1 MIEIHSCPSALSEGF
16 DTYSPSA
23 ARKLFDGKKVSPILD
38 FGIDGFRRREDI
50 IRAVNR
56 ISVSGA
62 QEKFPSI
69 IRGGKICLAAEGER
83 ATHILKPAPWDE
95 TISTRK
101 QIPANENLTMQIASQ
116 VYGIRTA
123 ANGLCFSP
131 SGEVIYITKR
141 FDLRG
146 DGSRIG
152 QEDFASLTGRDETS
166 GGVNYKYDGC
176 YADIAEAIRR
186 YIPAWPVAMEE
197 FFRIVTF
204 NYIYGNGDAH
214 LKNFSIVKSGEDYL
228 LSPAYDLL
236 NTAIHIDGDDFALSG
251 GLSPALEKSDIYE
264 KTGHP
269 CREDFESF
277 GRLIGL
283 NERRI
288 AAVLNPFTTLPQGAT
303 RLMRNSFLNEK
314 MKRAYLRTVKT
325 RIQRFCRVNGASK
338 NNLGTIGV

>member
-1 MIEIHSCPSALSEGF
+1 MIEIHSCPSDLSEGF
-16 DTYSPSA
+16 DTYSPA
-23 ARKLFDGKKVSPILD
+23 ARRKLFGGKKVSPILD
-38 FGIDGFRRREDI
+38 FGIDNFRQREEI
-50 IRAVNR
+50 IGAVNR
-56 ISVSGA
+56 ISVSGV
-62 QEKFPSI
+62 QEKFPSVI
-69 IRGGKICLAAEGER
+69 KGGRICLAAEGER
-83 ATHILKPAPWDE
+83 ATHILKPVPWDE
-95 TISTRK
+95 TISTRR

-131 SGEVIYITKR
+131 SGDIIYITKR
-141 FDLRG
+141 FDLRE
-146 DGSRIG
+146 DGSRIA
-152 QEDFASLTGRDETS
+152 QEDFASLTGRDEATR
-166 GGVNYKYDGC
+166 GVNYKYDGC
-176 YADIAEAIRR
+176 YADIADAIRR
-186 YIPAWPVAMEE
+186 YIPAWRVAMEE

-251 GLSPALEKSDIYE
+251 GLSPVLEKSDIYE

-283 NERRI
+283 NDKRI
-288 AAVLNPFTTLPQGAT
+288 AAVLNPFATLPESAT
-303 RLMRNSFLNEK
+303 LLMSNSFLNEK
-314 MKRAYLRTVKT
+314 MKRSYLRTVKT
-325 RIQRFCRVNGASK
+325 RIQRFCRGNCS
-338 NNLGTIGV
+338 L

>member
-1 MIEIHSCPSALSEGF
+1 MIEIHSCPSDLSEGF
-16 DTYSPSA
+16 DTYSPA
-23 ARKLFDGKKVSPILD
+23 ARRKLFGGKKVSPILD
-38 FGIDGFRRREDI
+38 FGIDNFRQREEI
-50 IRAVNR
+50 IGAVNR
-56 ISVSGA
+56 ISVSGV
-62 QEKFPSI
+62 QEKFPSVI
-69 IRGGKICLAAEGER
+69 KGGRICLAAEGER

-95 TISTRK
+95 TISTRR

-131 SGEVIYITKR
+131 SGDIIYITKR
-141 FDLRG
+141 FDLRE
-146 DGSRIG
+146 DGSRIA
-152 QEDFASLTGRDETS
+152 QEDFASLTGRDEATR
-166 GGVNYKYDGC
+166 GVNYKYDGC
-176 YADIAEAIRR
+176 YADIADAIRR
-186 YIPAWPVAMEE
+186 YIPAWRVAMEE

-251 GLSPALEKSDIYE
+251 GLSPVLEKSDIYE

-269 CREDFESF
+269 SREDFESF

-283 NERRI
+283 NDKRI
-288 AAVLNPFTTLPQGAT
+288 AAVLNPFATLPESAT
-303 RLMRNSFLNEK
+303 LLMSNSFLNEK
-314 MKRAYLRTVKT
+314 MKRSYLRTVKT
-325 RIQRFCRVNGASK
+325 RIKRFCRGNSS
-338 NNLGTIGV
+338 L

>member
-1 MIEIHSCPSALSEGF
+1 MRSLDIYCNSLLAGRLTEEIPGRAYSFEYNGQYLQRPEAEPISATLPLSSSVYRSRTLFPFFSNMLPEG
-16 DTYSPSA
+16 A
-23 ARKLFDGKKVSPILD
+23 NRKIICREKKIDENDLFALLSS
-38 FGIDGFRRREDI
+38 F
-50 IRAVNR
+50 
-56 ISVSGA
+56 
-62 QEKFPSI
+62 
-69 IRGGKICLAAEGER
+69 
-83 ATHILKPAPWDE
+83 
-95 TISTRK
+95 
-101 QIPANENLTMQIASQ
+101 
-116 VYGIRTA
+116 
-123 ANGLCFSP
+123 
-131 SGEVIYITKR
+131 
-141 FDLRG
+141 
-146 DGSRIG
+146 
-152 QEDFASLTGRDETS
+152 
-166 GGVNYKYDGC
+166 
-176 YADIAEAIRR
+176 
-186 YIPAWPVAMEE
+186 
-197 FFRIVTF
+197 
-204 NYIYGNGDAH
+204 
-214 LKNFSIVKSGEDYL
+214 SGEDM
-228 LSPAYDLL
+228 